1 MCTKSLKWQ
10 ILNYVDRAGILKG
23 QWQGWR
29 NTDWKDLIFI
39 VVPCKG
45 NAHRGKSANIEVGEG
60 VTSYDYLENA
70 ALKFGTG
77 SVK

>member
-1 MCTKSLKWQ
+1 M
-10 ILNYVDRAGILKG
+10 LKG

-45 NAHRGKSANIEVGEG
+45 NAHRGKSANIEAGEVVWKRFIEAG
-60 VTSYDYLENA
+60 EVVTSYDYLESA